1 MKRLRRPAILQSLAE
16 FRSFLNS
23 ALEHQRVDPAR
34 RLEIELTLEE
44 LITNVVRYAYP
55 PESPGEVELG
65 YRLEPPHELR
75 VFLTDWGRR
84 FNPLKR
90 RAPELSADLDHRPL
104 GGLGIYLA
112 RQFSDQL
119 EYRYAD
125 SANRVSLRFNLL
137 PPAGA

>member
-1 MKRLRRPAILQSLAE
+1 MKRLRRPATLQSLEE
-16 FRSFLNS
+16 FRAFLNS
-23 ALEHQRVDPAR
+23 ALESQRVDPAR

-44 LITNVVRYAYP
+44 LITNVIRYAYP
-55 PESPGEVELG
+55 PGAPGEVELG
-65 YRLEPPHELR
+65 YRLEPPQEII

-84 FNPLKR
+84 FNPLER
-90 RAPELSADLDHRPL
+90 RTPKLSGDLEHRSL

-112 RQFSDQL
+112 RQFCDQL

-125 SANRVSLRFNLL
+125 SANRVSLRFNLM